1 MNEKRAEWLLEHLSE
16 TEYQKASL
24 LAAGA
29 GVSNKTILKDI
40 DALNEDMRTHGARI
54 EKTPRMGCRIIVTD
68 PFQFRSYRHSMHADG
83 NLVEGLLPRQAKMI
97 RLLFAEKYVKEETLC
112 EQFYISRTALS
123 QDLKTI
129 RGKLKE
135 YRLELHSRPYYG
147 LYIEGREFDRRLCL
161 AGLVIAE
168 MDQRNAFP
176 GPGLDKMK
184 LLQIA
189 RIADSVCQKYE
200 INMSEVSEQNLF
212 VHIYIALDRISHGHL
227 MKTDDPT
234 VENISTWTED
244 AASREI
250 CRKLEEVF
258 PIRIDEKD
266 RVYITLHLAAKR
278 YVDAPDQSMHKIMK
292 DLDTNRLAEEMIAA
306 MDRKWHTQLA
316 EDQNLKDALS
326 MHLVPMEVRM
336 RYGCALRNPLKYE
349 IMQRYPAAFAM
360 TADAAE
366 VLAEYYG
373 KPVRSDE
380 LSYLTMH
387 TACALADEKATRK
400 LKNLIV
406 VCGTGVAAGRLFGT
420 RLRSRFGRYISEIK
434 AVERTALM
442 HSIAADTDAVITTV
456 PIRTKLPVPSIEVH
470 YFPTDEDD
478 KRLEAFLQKEKKT
491 WPEVMPEECYA
502 VTQVKDRADAIR
514 KLADLLSKNGLVSE
528 DCYESILKRDD
539 RTRMEYDNLSAC
551 VFMDGAEANR
561 DAVILMVFE
570 EAVIWHTRKVKAVFL
585 PVCRAMDRSAL
596 EMMDMTAACLSNPF
610 IIRQAVKGLA
620 YTELMEVLKNSV
632 K

>member
-16 TEYQKASL
+16 TEYQKSSI

-29 GVSNKTILKDI
+29 GVSNKTILKEI
-40 DALNEDMRTHGARI
+40 DALNEDMRTHGAWI

-68 PFQFRSYRHSMHADG
+68 PYLFRDYRHSMHADG

-97 RLLFAEKYVKEETLC
+97 RMLLAEKYVKEEKLC
-112 EQFYISRTALS
+112 ESFYISRTTLS
-123 QDLKTI
+123 QDLKTV
-129 RGKLKE
+129 RSKLAE
-135 YRLELHSRPYYG
+135 YRLQLLARPYYG
-147 LYIEGREFDRRLCL
+147 LYVEGHEFDRRLCL

-176 GPGLDKMK
+176 GPSLDKMK

-189 RIADSVCQKYE
+189 GITDSVCQKYE
-200 INMSEVSEQNLF
+200 INMSEVSQQNLI

-234 VENISTWTED
+234 IKNISTWTED

-250 CRKLEEVF
+250 CRMLEKVF

-292 DLDTNRLAEEMIAA
+292 DLDTNRLADEMIAA
-306 MDRKWHTQLA
+306 MDQKWHTHLS
-316 EDQNLKDALS
+316 EDQTLRDSLS

-349 IMQRYPAAFAM
+349 IMQRYPAAYAM

-366 VLAEYYG
+366 PLSSYYG
-373 KPVRSDE
+373 KPVRKDE
-380 LSYLTMH
+380 MGYLTMH
-387 TACALADEKATRK
+387 VACALADEKTTRR

-406 VCGTGVAAGRLFGT
+406 VCGTGIAAGRLFSM
-420 RLRSRFGRYISEIK
+420 RLRSHLGSYIKEIK
-434 AVERTALM
+434 VVERTALM
-442 HSIAADTDAVITTV
+442 HSFTADTDAVVTTI
-456 PIRTKLPVPSIEVH
+456 PIRAKLPVPCIEMH
-470 YFPTDEDD
+470 YFPNEEDY
-478 KRLEAFLQKEKKT
+478 KRLETFLQKEKKT
-491 WPEVMPEECYA
+491 WAEVMPEELYA
-502 VTQVKDRADAIR
+502 VVRVKDREDALR
-514 KLADLLSKNGLVSE
+514 KLADILMKNGLVSE
-528 DCYESILKRDD
+528 DCYESIRERDN
-539 RTRMEYDNLSAC
+539 RIRMEYDNLSAC
-551 VFMDGAEANR
+551 VFLDGSVAERN
-561 DAVILMVFE
+561 AVILMIFE
-570 EAVIWHTRKVKAVFL
+570 EAIIWHSRKVKAVFL

-596 EMMDMTAACLSNPF
+596 EMMDMMAECLSNPLV
-610 IIRQAVKGLA
+610 IRQVVKGLA
-620 YTELMEVLKNSV
+620 YPELMEVLTNSV